1 MNLDSRPRKGV
12 QNMAVEATA
21 VSAITN
27 KAGFWIRTFA
37 YIIDAIGVSIVS
49 GIVASLLGAGGPTG
63 TTSNGLSFLLGL
75 AYFVYFW
82 SAQGGGQTLGMRVL
96 NLKVIRTD
104 GSALTMTQ
112 GVIRYLGLFLS
123 FICLLIGVIWVAFDA
138 DKQGWHDKIAGT
150 YVIRT

>member
-1 MNLDSRPRKGV
+1 
-12 QNMAVEATA
+12 MAVEATA
-21 VSAITN
+21 VSAISS

-37 YIIDAIGVSIVS
+37 YLIDAIGIGIVS
-49 GIVASLLGAGGPTG
+49 GIIASIIGGGGPAG
-63 TTSNGLSFLLGL
+63 TTSNGLSFLFGL

-112 GVIRYLGLFLS
+112 GLIRYLGLFVS
-123 FICLLIGVIWVAFDA
+123 FIVLLIGVIWVAFDA

>member
-1 MNLDSRPRKGV
+1 
-12 QNMAVEATA
+12 MAVEATA
-21 VSAITN
+21 VSATSN
-27 KAGFWIRTFA
+27 RAGFWIRTFA
-37 YIIDAIGVSIVS
+37 YIIDAIGVGIVS
-49 GIVASLLGAGGPTG
+49 GAIAAIIGGGPTG
-63 TTSNGLSFLLGL
+63 TTSNGLNVLFGL

-104 GSALTMTQ
+104 GSMLTITQ
-112 GVIRYLGLFLS
+112 GLIRYIGLFVS
-123 FICLLIGVIWVAFDA
+123 FICLAIGVIWVAFDA

>member
-1 MNLDSRPRKGV
+1 
-12 QNMAVEATA
+12 MAVEATA
-21 VSAITN
+21 VPAISN

-37 YIIDAIGVSIVS
+37 YLIDAIGIGIVS
-49 GIVASLLGAGGPTG
+49 GIIASIIGGGGPAG
-63 TTSNGLSFLLGL
+63 TTSNGLSFLFGL

-112 GVIRYLGLFLS
+112 GLIRYLGLFVS
-123 FICLLIGVIWVAFDA
+123 FIVLLIGVIWVAFDA

>member
-1 MNLDSRPRKGV
+1 
-12 QNMAVEATA
+12 MAVEATA
-21 VSAITN
+21 VSATTN

-37 YIIDAIGVSIVS
+37 YIIDAIGVGIVS
-49 GIVASLLGAGGPTG
+49 GIIASIIGGDPTG
-63 TTSNGLSFLLGL
+63 TTSSGLNLLFGL

-104 GSALTMTQ
+104 GSMLTITQ
-112 GVIRYLGLFLS
+112 GLIRYVGLFVS

>member
-1 MNLDSRPRKGV
+1 MNLDFGRGRESKY
-12 QNMAVEATA
+12 MAVEATA
-21 VSAITN
+21 VSAISN

-37 YIIDAIGVSIVS
+37 YLIDAIGVGIVS
-49 GIVASLLGAGGPTG
+49 GIIASLIGGGATG
-63 TTSNGLSFLLGL
+63 TTSNGLSFLFGL

-82 SAQGGGQTLGMRVL
+82 SAQGGGQTLGMRVF

-112 GVIRYLGLFLS
+112 GLIRYLGLFVS
-123 FICLLIGVIWVAFDA
+123 FLVLLIGVIWVAFDA
-138 DKQGWHDKIAGT
+138 DKQGWHDKIAGA

>member
-1 MNLDSRPRKGV
+1 
-12 QNMAVEATA
+12 MAVEATA
-21 VSAITN
+21 VSATSN

-37 YIIDAIGVSIVS
+37 YIIDAIGIGIVS
-49 GIVASLLGAGGPTG
+49 GIIASILGAGGPTG
-63 TTSNGLSFLLGL
+63 TTSNGLSFLFGL

-112 GVIRYLGLFLS
+112 GLIRYLGLFVS
-123 FICLLIGVIWVAFDA
+123 FLCLLIGVIWVAFDA